1 MVQCPMKIATWNINS
16 IRARIDRVINWLD
29 THEPDVLALQETKCR
44 PDQFPFEQLH
54 ERGYHVEALGLNQ
67 WNGVALISREPMS
80 DVRPH
85 FAGIPLFGDN
95 TEAEPRAL
103 SAMVSGVRV
112 YSLYVPHG
120 RGLDD
125 PHYAYKLGWLEALAL
140 EAGGIADQPV
150 ALAGDFNIAP
160 TDADVWDIALFEG
173 ATHVSKPERAAFRR
187 FLDLGYS
194 DMVRELVPEGYT
206 YWDYQ
211 RLRFPRNEGMRIDF
225 ILTSPPLTERVTDA
239 FIDRD
244 ERKGKG
250 ASDHVPVM
258 ITVD

>member
-1 MVQCPMKIATWNINS
+1 MKIATWNINS
-16 IRARIDRVINWLD
+16 IRARIDRVISWLD
-29 THEPDVLALQETKCR
+29 RHEPDVLALQETKCR

-67 WNGVALISREPMS
+67 WNGVALISRSPLEHIQA
-80 DVRPH
+80 H
-85 FAGIPLFGDN
+85 FADVPLFGDGS
-95 TEAEPRAL
+95 EAEPRAL
-103 SAMVSGVRV
+103 AATVEGIRV

-120 RGLDD
+120 RSLDD
-125 PHYAYKLGWLEALAL
+125 PHYRYKLSWLEALAI
-140 EAGGIADQPV
+140 EAGSIADQPV
-150 ALAGDFNIAP
+150 ALTGDFNIAP
-160 TDADVWDIALFEG
+160 TDADVWDVSVFEG
-173 ATHVSKPERAAFRR
+173 ATHVSEPERAAFQR

-194 DMVRELVPEGYT
+194 DVVRTFVPEGYT

-225 ILTSPPLTERVTDA
+225 ILTSPPLTARVSGA
-239 FIDRD
+239 MIDRD

-258 ITVD
+258 ITID